1 MRLFD
6 YGNNVEIVVINYIKY
21 NQLLHMFV
29 CIIVIVILIVIVI
42 IVISN
47 NSNSNSSKHG
57 FTLTS
62 YIYNEAQL
70 VSSVKLFTI
79 FLHFKLYLLLGK
91 RPVRQG
97 GCHFQKRDRKMVVT
111 KRNPQDI

>member
-29 CIIVIVILIVIVI
+29 CIVVIVIVIVI

-79 FLHFKLYLLLGK
+79 FLHFKLYLLLEK

-97 GCHFQKRDRKMVVT
+97 GCHFQKRDRNMVVT

>member
-29 CIIVIVILIVIVI
+29 CIIVIVIVIVIIVIVI
-42 IVISN
+42 IVIEINSN
-47 NSNSNSSKHG
+47 NSNSSKHG

-79 FLHFKLYLLLGK
+79 LNCTYY
-91 RPVRQG
+91 
-97 GCHFQKRDRKMVVT
+97 
-111 KRNPQDI
+111 

>member
-29 CIIVIVILIVIVI
+29 CIIVIVIVI

-47 NSNSNSSKHG
+47 NSNSN
-57 FTLTS
+57 
-62 YIYNEAQL
+62 
-70 VSSVKLFTI
+70 SSVKLFTI

>member
-1 MRLFD
+1 MRLFY
-6 YGNNVEIVVINYIKY
+6 YGNNVEIVVINYIIY

-29 CIIVIVILIVIVI
+29 CIIVIVIVIVI
-42 IVISN
+42 IVIVINSN
-47 NSNSNSSKHG
+47 NSNSSKHG